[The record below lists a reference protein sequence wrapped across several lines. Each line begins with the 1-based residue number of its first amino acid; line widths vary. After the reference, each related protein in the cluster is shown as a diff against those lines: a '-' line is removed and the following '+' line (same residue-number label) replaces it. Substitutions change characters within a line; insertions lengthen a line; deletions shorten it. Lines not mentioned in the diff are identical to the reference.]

1 MSEELIITDEFIM
14 SKILLI
20 RNQKVMIDSDLAALY
35 GVTTKR
41 LNEQV
46 KRNVK
51 RFPNNF
57 MFQLTE
63 TEKEYVVANCDH
75 LKKLKFSSTLPYVFT
90 EHGTMMLGNVL
101 TSDRAIEFSIKIVE
115 AFIKMREILID
126 NLTVKLDIEE
136 IKKKLTNH
144 DKNIELVFSYLDE
157 LMEKQDNKVERNK
170 IGYKK

>member
-1 MSEELIITDEFIM
+1 MKDSLIIPDELIM

-20 RNQKVMIDSDLAALY
+20 RNQKVMIDRDLAELY

-46 KRNVK
+46 KRNIN
-51 RFPNNF
+51 RFPSNF

-63 TEKEYVVANCDH
+63 IEKEYVVANCDH
-75 LKKLKFSSTLPYVFT
+75 LKKLKFSSTLPNVFT

-101 TSDRAIEFSIKIVE
+101 NSERAVAFSIRIVE
-115 AFIKMREILID
+115 AFIKMRDLLTD
-126 NLTVKLDIEE
+126 NLSLKLEVE
-136 IKKKLTNH
+136 MIKKKLVNQ

-157 LMEKQDNKVERNK
+157 LIDKQDHKLERNK

>member
-1 MSEELIITDEFIM
+1 MSQEISITEEFIM

-20 RNQKVMIDSDLAALY
+20 RNQKVMIDSDLATLY

-46 KRNVK
+46 KRNIK
-51 RFPNNF
+51 RFPSNF

-63 TEKEYVVANCDH
+63 IEKAEVVANCDH
-75 LKKLKFSSTLPYVFT
+75 LKKLKFSSSLPYVFT

-101 TSDRAIEFSIKIVE
+101 SSDRAIEFSIKIVE
-115 AFIKMREILID
+115 AFIKMREFLNN
-126 NLTVKLDIEE
+126 NLSVKLEIEE
-136 IKKKLTNH
+136 IKKKLINH
-144 DKNIELVFSYLDE
+144 DKNIELVFNYLDE
-157 LMEKQDNKVERNK
+157 MMEKQDNPKERIK

>member
-1 MSEELIITDEFIM
+1 MSTELVITEEFIM

-20 RNQKVMIDSDLAALY
+20 RDQKVMIDSDLASLY

-46 KRNVK
+46 RRNIK
-51 RFPNNF
+51 RFPSNF

-63 TEKEYVVANCDH
+63 NEKEQLVANCDH
-75 LKKLKFSSTLPYVFT
+75 LNKLKFSSSLPYVFT

-101 TSDRAIEFSIKIVE
+101 NSDRAIEFSIKIIE
-115 AFIKMREILID
+115 AFVKMREFLTN
-126 NLTVKLDIEE
+126 NLSVKLEIEE
-136 IKKKLTNH
+136 IKKKLVNH
-144 DKNIELVFSYLDE
+144 DKNIELVFNYLDE
-157 LMEKQDNKVERNK
+157 MMEKQDNKVERNK